1 MPFQS
6 KLTTEER
13 ELLFSLAKEGVTFS
27 DIAKQLNNKISR
39 QRVKQLCAKA
49 KIDSFSIRQAK
60 NKEALT
66 VKLDAKWGKH
76 WHSKE
81 SRKDYVYQAMREKFR
96 LKKANSTRQGLDFT
110 IEFGDLVFPTHCPI
124 LGIELDYFTEQGWE
138 ENSPS
143 FDRVNPALG
152 YIKGNVAI
160 ISMRANRIKNNG
172 TAEEHRRIA
181 EFMDQIIQQQLVSV

>member
-1 MPFQS
+1 MPFKS

-13 ELLFSLAKEGVTFS
+13 ELLFTLAKEGVTFS

-39 QRVKQLCAKA
+39 QRVKQLCSKA
-49 KIDSFSIRQAK
+49 KIDSFSIRQTK

-66 VKLDAKWGKH
+66 VKLDAKWGKN

-81 SRKDYVYQAMREKFR
+81 SRKDYVYQAMKEKFR
-96 LKKANSTRQGLDFT
+96 IKKANSTRQGLEFT

-124 LGIELDYFTEQGWE
+124 FGLELDYFTEQGWQD
-138 ENSPS
+138 NSPS
-143 FDRVNPALG
+143 FDRINPDLG

-172 TAEEHRRIA
+172 TAKEHQKIA
-181 EFMDQIIQQQLVSV
+181 DFIRSKTL